1 MELCIYGLIVIFMN
15 VLNGKSVEEKKR
27 ESIWKE
33 IIIKKKVNKD
43 KKKKYIA
50 FWGGGRLQVMIGHS
64 CYKDKMV

>member
-1 MELCIYGLIVIFMN
+1 MYLWAAAHSYIYECFKWKVSGR
-15 VLNGKSVEEKKR
+15 EKK